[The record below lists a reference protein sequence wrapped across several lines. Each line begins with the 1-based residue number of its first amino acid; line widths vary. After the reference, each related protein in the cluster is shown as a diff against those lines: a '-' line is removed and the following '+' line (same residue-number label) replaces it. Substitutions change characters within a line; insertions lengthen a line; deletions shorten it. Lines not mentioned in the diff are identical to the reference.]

1 MARAPTG
8 STATGGLTD
17 WTTKNWKFQI
27 PITVAKMSGIV
38 SAMREIAATVAPGLV
53 SHGENPE
60 DHESSMGSTEGPWF
74 TTGLRAHD
82 LHPTAPI
89 ESTPQKSTH
98 SMLEM
103 STGMEHEDSLKSLQK
118 REIEVRQRHDQFIND
133 LKARITTLEK
143 NKTDSEFTLRALQES
158 NADLKEQIS
167 SQNEQWNKEREAFN
181 NQIRNIGAEST
192 RWRQLVEDSERERSS
207 LETRLE
213 GLTQLENKNRLLEDE
228 LSQRNQGSE
237 MEQLHA
243 NFTELH
249 RRNQELTQQWHHV
262 QPSLSELE
270 RLKKER
276 ESLLAQVGDSEAL
289 RKEVQGAHG
298 QAKLILAAST
308 RLRETVGNLQ
318 REKGVL
324 ENQLGNVR
332 KDRDLSLENQAL
344 QTRLKEMVT
353 EMQKMR
359 TAGQTET
366 APNTLRQLQ
375 RLHHQLTH
383 SVAKGVSE
391 TDSAEKL
398 REQQRAAL
406 KDSLDLNST
415 LLTML
420 DNALL
425 QGSMGQ
431 GQLQEPFVRAPFVR
445 EV

>member
-1 MARAPTG
+1 
-8 STATGGLTD
+8 
-17 WTTKNWKFQI
+17 
-27 PITVAKMSGIV
+27 MSGIV
-38 SAMREIAATVAPGLV
+38 STMREIAATVAPSLV
-53 SHGENPE
+53 SHGEDRE
-60 DHESSMGSTEGPWF
+60 EHESSMSMTEGPSF
-74 TTGLRAHD
+74 TTGLRVHD
-82 LHPTAPI
+82 FLPSAPM

-98 SMLEM
+98 SMPEM
-103 STGMEHEDSLKSLQK
+103 STGMEHDDSLESLQK
-118 REIEVRQRHDQFIND
+118 REIEVRQRHDQFVND
-133 LKARITTLEK
+133 LKARITTLSK

-167 SQNEQWNKEREAFN
+167 SQNEQWNKEREVFN

-192 RWRQLVEDSERERSS
+192 RWRQLVEDSERERST

-213 GLTQLENKNRLLEDE
+213 GLTQLENKNRLLEHE
-228 LSQRNQGSE
+228 LSKRNQGSE
-237 MEQLHA
+237 LEQLRA

-249 RRNQELTQQWHHV
+249 RRNQELMQQWHDV
-262 QPSLSELE
+262 QPSLIELE
-270 RLKKER
+270 RLSKER
-276 ESLLAQVGDSEAL
+276 ELAQLGDSEAL

-298 QAKLILAAST
+298 QAKLALAAST
-308 RLRETVGNLQ
+308 RLRETVGDLQ
-318 REKGVL
+318 REKSAL
-324 ENQLGNVR
+324 ENQLGNVG
-332 KDRDLSLENQAL
+332 KVEGGNRDLSLENQAL
-344 QTRLKEMVT
+344 ETRLKELET
-353 EMQKMR
+353 EMEKMR
-359 TAGQTET
+359 TAGQTENAPNTAGQTET

-383 SVAKGVSE
+383 SVAKGVTE

-415 LLTML
+415 LLKML